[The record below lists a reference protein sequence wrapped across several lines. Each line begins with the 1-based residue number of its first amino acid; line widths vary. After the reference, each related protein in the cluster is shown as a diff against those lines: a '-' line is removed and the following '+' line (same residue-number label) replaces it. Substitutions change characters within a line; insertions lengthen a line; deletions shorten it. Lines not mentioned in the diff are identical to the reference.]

1 MSTRNQIFLAVVL
14 ALGAVGVVVAFGF
27 GEEGQGGGA
36 DPMAGHDHS
45 AMAAADEAQPVS
57 LDAEA
62 SRRIGVTYATVSRG
76 SLSRTIRSVGFVRYD
91 ETSLASVSPKI
102 EGWVERLFVDF
113 TGAPVQMGQ
122 PLMEVYSPALVT
134 AQEEL
139 LLARRLLDEARAG
152 GGVRSVER
160 AEELLASA
168 RRRLAYWDIPEE
180 EIASIEERG
189 TVTKTLTLR
198 APAGGIV
205 VEKDVVEGTRIFP
218 GMNLYRIADLSRV
231 WVDAEVFEKDLSL
244 VQMGQHA
251 MVSFEAYPG
260 ETFHGSVTYL
270 YPTVSSAART
280 GRVRLELANP
290 GLRLKP
296 GMYAQVELH
305 GPAIEDVLLLPRTA
319 VLQTG
324 ERSVVFHRMPNGQ
337 LHPMDVVT
345 GLSSGDQVQ
354 LLSGVREGHVV
365 VASATFLIDAES
377 NLGSAMAAMAGMD
390 HSGMDM
396 GESEPGTEE
405 MDHSEMDHSQHQM
418 DEVEPDTAAAE
429 MDHSQMDHS
438 GHLMSPDTTAPDSM
452 AAEMDHSQMDHS
464 GHVMPPDTT
473 APDTTAAEMDHSQ
486 MDHSGHVMPPDTT
499 SPPDT
504 TGLAK
509 KRPGVRPQGAGR
521 V

>member
-1 MSTRNQIFLAVVL
+1 MSTRNQVVLALVL
-14 ALGAVGVVVAFGF
+14 ALGAVVVVVAFGF
-27 GEEGQGGGA
+27 GQEGQGGAA
-36 DPMAGHDHS
+36 DPMEGHDHS

-57 LDAEA
+57 LTEDA
-62 SRRIGVTYATVSRG
+62 SRRIGVTYATVTRG
-76 SLSRTIRSVGFVRYD
+76 SLPRTVRSVGFVTYD
-91 ETSLASVSPKI
+91 ETRLTTVSPKI
-102 EGWVERLFVDF
+102 DGWVERLFVDF
-113 TGAPVQMGQ
+113 TGAPVQAGQ

-139 LLARRLLDEARAG
+139 LLARRLLDETRAG

-160 AEELLASA
+160 AEELLDAA
-168 RRRLAYWDIPEE
+168 RRRLAYWDVPEG
-180 EIASIEERG
+180 EINAIEERG

-205 VEKDVVEGTRIFP
+205 VEKDVVEGARILP

-244 VQMGQHA
+244 VQEGQHA
-251 MVSFEAYPG
+251 LVSFESYPG
-260 ETFHGSVTYL
+260 EMFHGSVTYV

-324 ERSVVFHRMPNGQ
+324 ERSVVFHRMPDGQ

-354 LLSGVREGHVV
+354 VLSGVREGHVV

-377 NLGSAMAAMAGMD
+377 NLGSAMANMAGMD

-396 GESEPGTEE
+396 GGSEPGTEE
-405 MDHSEMDHSQHQM
+405 MDQSE
-418 DEVEPDTAAAE
+418 
-429 MDHSQMDHS
+429 
-438 GHLMSPDTTAPDSM
+438 
-452 AAEMDHSQMDHS
+452 
-464 GHVMPPDTT
+464 
-473 APDTTAAEMDHSQ
+473 

-504 TGLAK
+504 TGLTK
-509 KRPGVRPQGAGR
+509 KRPGVPQQGAGGG
-521 V
+521 